1 MCGNKQQASKIA
13 FDGSKRHRVVTTDG
27 VVINTSGTMEGG
39 GKPQRGR
46 MSAQQAQGEVLS
58 DKELAQ
64 LLARADK
71 AAQQLEGLRATRAGA
86 QPEARAMQ
94 KPPTPTRTFTLTLTL
109 TLTPALTLTRRAPC
123 RRRRRSSRSRSP

>member
-1 MCGNKQQASKIA
+1 MCGNRQQASKIA

-71 AAQQLEGLRATRAGA
+71 AAQQLEELRCTRAGA

-94 KPPTPTRTFTLTLTL
+94 KP
-109 TLTPALTLTRRAPC
+109 
-123 RRRRRSSRSRSP
+123 SPSPPPSPSPSPSPLP

>member
-71 AAQQLEGLRATRAGA
+71 AAQQLEELRCTRAGA

-94 KPPTPTRTFTLTLTL
+94 KPQPQTQTQTQTQP
-109 TLTPALTLTRRAPC
+109 
-123 RRRRRSSRSRSP
+123 

>member
-1 MCGNKQQASKIA
+1 MCSNKQQASKIA

-71 AAQQLEGLRATRAGA
+71 AAQQLEELRATRAGA

-109 TLTPALTLTRRAPC
+109 TPTPTVTVTLTLALTQT
-123 RRRRRSSRSRSP
+123 